1 MLPIL
6 PENVINKIMMFM
18 SSPTAK
24 LINFAIDNQTDAV
37 VEKPLFIKYRDFGFR
52 MCQMGISIRECIHQQ
67 RYDGPATRDYKLAMT
82 LGFKLCLWDEMA
94 DNDYDEEYGDFLID
108 ELIEADE
115 VIVDLVMC
123 KTI

>member
-1 MLPIL
+1 MLPVL

-37 VEKPLFIKYRDFGFR
+37 VEKPLFIKYRDFGYR
-52 MCQMGISIRECIHQQ
+52 ISQMGVSIRQCIHHQN
-67 RYDGPATRDYKLAMT
+67 YDGPVTRDYKLAIT
-82 LGFKLCLWDEMA
+82 LGFKLCLWDSLA
-94 DNDYDEEYGDFLID
+94 DEDYDEEYKDFLMD
-108 ELIEADE
+108 ELIEADG